1 MMIAGY
7 TATQV
12 VLMFNFVLDA
22 VIGLSAVFGA
32 SAGMNAVPRK
42 MTRLVSGESHRHTHT
57 CTHTHAHTQLSPSH
71 SLLTI
76 IVLLLLLA
84 HCYKQQQQNEQ

>member
-57 CTHTHAHTQLSPSH
+57 CTHTVVTLPLIADDNRAAVAACT
-71 SLLTI
+71 LLQTTTT
-76 IVLLLLLA
+76 
-84 HCYKQQQQNEQ
+84 K